1 MRKQRGF
8 SLIELLIV
16 VAIILI
22 IAAIAI
28 PNLIKAKIAANQ
40 ASAVSSLRTITTS
53 NVSYKGMFTGFA
65 PSLLAL
71 GGTNAA
77 CSTSPPPPPSVS
89 QACLLDPVL
98 SFATVA
104 NNAKSGYFFTY
115 TPVGAAYA
123 DGTFPDFNTAA
134 TPAAQGN
141 SGDFHYYSDQTAVIR
156 SESGI
161 PATPTSAPI
170 Q

>member
-28 PNLIKAKIAANQ
+28 PNLLKAKIAANQ
-40 ASAVSSLRTITTS
+40 ASAVSSLRTIATS
-53 NVSYKGMFTGFA
+53 NVNYKGMFTGFA

-77 CSTSPPPPPSVS
+77 CSANPAPAPTVS
-89 QACLLDPVL
+89 QACLLDPLL
-98 SFATVA
+98 SIATVA
-104 NNAKSGYFFTY
+104 NTPKSGYFFTY
-115 TPVGAAYA
+115 TPNGAAYA
-123 DGTFPDFNTAA
+123 DGTFPDYNTMA
-134 TPAAQGN
+134 TPSAQG
-141 SGDFHYYSDQTAVIR
+141 STGDFHYYSDQSAVIR
-156 SESGI
+156 SESGV
-161 PATPTSAPI
+161 PATSTSTPI
-170 Q
+170 